1 LNAQAAAGFRFV
13 SPPAHIPS
21 PFQRRLTWRCFWFCL
36 FWLDMRENILKNLWH
51 QDGHAINGWLSLPAT
66 FLAEVMAH
74 QGWDSLTI
82 DLQHGVI
89 DYESAVGML
98 QAISTTRTVPLVRIP
113 WLDPG
118 IVMKILD
125 AGAYGV
131 ICPMINSAAEA
142 REFVAACRY
151 PPSGIRSCGPIRAN
165 IYAGSDYIAN
175 ANRTIVTMAMIETR
189 SGLDNLEEIL
199 SVEGLDAIYVGP
211 SDLSLALGCE
221 PQLDP
226 TETVVVEAIEHV
238 VAQARK
244 KKIVPGIH
252 TGSPAYAQKMIQLG
266 FQFVTVSSD
275 IRLLVA
281 KSSEI
286 LHTMGRTPSGA
297 KPVLT
302 QSGPY

>member
-1 LNAQAAAGFRFV
+1 
-13 SPPAHIPS
+13 
-21 PFQRRLTWRCFWFCL
+21 
-36 FWLDMRENILKNLWH
+36 MRENILKTLW
-51 QDGHAINGWLSLPAT
+51 QKDGYAVNGWLSLAAT
-66 FLAEVMAH
+66 FSAEVMAH

-82 DLQHGVI
+82 DLQHGLI

-151 PPSGIRSCGPIRAN
+151 PPAGIRSCGPIRAS
-165 IYAGSDYIAN
+165 IYAGPDYIAN
-175 ANRTIVTMAMIETR
+175 ANRTVVTMAMIETR
-189 SGLDNLEEIL
+189 SGLDNLDEIL

-226 TETVVVEAIEHV
+226 TEAVVVEAIEHI
-238 VAQARK
+238 VARARK

-252 TGSPAYAQKMIQLG
+252 TASPAYAQKMIQRG

-281 KSSEI
+281 KASEV
-286 LHTMGRTPSGA
+286 LQTMGRDPSAA
-297 KPVLT
+297 KPALT